1 MIITGSN
8 PKRSSFTVPL
18 HTIKDSRR
26 QTSGTNKTIF
36 WIIETEL
43 KRWSWINTCCQ
54 WDHPDST
61 LPFAVWMASS
71 EVDQKFLGF
80 FAASTARENAYLSGM
95 LYKLLG
101 LSVILSK
108 KLIRARKL
116 RRLDPTRE
124 TKSLQLYHHIL
135 WLSREGL
142 VITEQYV
149 LPMVEAY
156 VELKVL
162 AHKLRASFYHIFVL
176 FHNQPSIHQSGIRS
190 LPHSGSQL
198 HLPNGPSGVENGN
211 GVGRGSPNANRDSIT
226 ASPPPM
232 IPEGGPVGG
241 THLYPP
247 GLPAVRPTKIAASFI
262 LPTLDYTPVA
272 SSCFNDVA
280 QLADSLLPG
289 SHPVRL
295 SVKLEYAAYLFD
307 CLHDSDGCRRL
318 AKQAIADV
326 YNAQEGMDDE
336 SFEDAAELVGILG
349 KMVKRGGK
357 TSSAGGSSTPGG
369 GSTPGTQQDGSGTAR
384 QRHHNQQQNQP
395 RTPTTRGTPTEVLT
409 LTTHS
414 PAVPPP
420 TMTNPI

>member
-1 MIITGSN
+1 MDHIPIEHDFHSLEDCEIKQELIINSLQQDHSDHSN
-8 PKRSSFTVPL
+8 
-18 HTIKDSRR
+18 
-26 QTSGTNKTIF
+26 
-36 WIIETEL
+36 
-43 KRWSWINTCCQ
+43 
-54 WDHPDST
+54 HP
-61 LPFAVWMASS
+61 LPFGIWMASS
-71 EVDQKFLGF
+71 EVDQRSLGF

-108 KLIRARKL
+108 KLVRARKL

-176 FHNQPSIHQSGIRS
+176 FHNQPSIHQQGIRS
-190 LPHSGSQL
+190 LPPSSSQL
-198 HLPNGPSGVENGN
+198 HLPNGSSGVDNANGAK
-211 GVGRGSPNANRDSIT
+211 GASGLSPNLNRDSIT
-226 ASPPPM
+226 ASPPPVT
-232 IPEGGPVGG
+232 PEGGPVGG
-241 THLYPP
+241 THLHPP
-247 GLPAVRPTKIAASFI
+247 GLPVIKPTKSAASYI
-262 LPTLDYTPVA
+262 LPALDYTPMA
-272 SSCFNDVA
+272 TACFSDVA
-280 QLADSLLPG
+280 QLADNLLPG

-295 SVKLEYAAYLFD
+295 SVKLEYAAYLYD

-357 TSSAGGSSTPGG
+357 TSSAGGSSTPAG
-369 GSTPGTQQDGSGTAR
+369 GSTPGTQPDASGTIR
-384 QRHHNQQQNQP
+384 QRHQQKHSQNQQQHQQ
-395 RTPTTRGTPTEVLT
+395 RTPTTTRGTPTKVLT
-409 LTTHS
+409 SGAYS
-414 PAVPPP
+414 PAIPPP

>member
-1 MIITGSN
+1 MDRSPVENDSYSVEDYEAIQELIT
-8 PKRSSFTVPL
+8 L
-18 HTIKDSRR
+18 SR
-26 QTSGTNKTIF
+26 
-36 WIIETEL
+36 
-43 KRWSWINTCCQ
+43 Q
-54 WDHPDST
+54 WDHSDSPP
-61 LPFAVWMASS
+61 PFAIWMASS

-80 FAASTARENAYLSGM
+80 FAASTAHENAYLSSM

-108 KLIRARKL
+108 KLLRARKL
-116 RRLDPTRE
+116 RRLDTTRE

-156 VELKVL
+156 IELKVL

-176 FHNQPSIHQSGIRS
+176 FHNQPSIHQSGIRN
-190 LPHSGSQL
+190 LPASGSQL
-198 HLPNGPSGVENGN
+198 HLPNGSSGVENIN
-211 GVGRGSPNANRDSIT
+211 GTRGDSRLSQNTTRDSIT
-226 ASPPPM
+226 ASPPLV

-241 THLYPP
+241 THLRPP
-247 GLPAVRPTKIAASFI
+247 GLPVVKLPKSAASFL
-262 LPTLDYTPVA
+262 LPALDYTPMA
-272 SSCFNDVA
+272 TACFSDVA
-280 QLADSLLPG
+280 QLSDTLLPG
-289 SHPVRL
+289 SHPIRL
-295 SVKLEYAAYLFD
+295 SVKLEYAAYLYD

-369 GSTPGTQQDGSGTAR
+369 GSTPGIYQDTSGAPR
-384 QRHHNQQQNQP
+384 QRHQQQQQ
-395 RTPTTRGTPTEVLT
+395 RTPTTRGSPTKVV
-409 LTTHS
+409 TTS
-414 PAVPPP
+414 SAYSAAVPPP

>member
-1 MIITGSN
+1 MS
-8 PKRSSFTVPL
+8 
-18 HTIKDSRR
+18 
-26 QTSGTNKTIF
+26 
-36 WIIETEL
+36 TEAM
-43 KRWSWINTCCQ
+43 
-54 WDHPDST
+54 DHIARDHLDST
-61 LPFAVWMASS
+61 PLSAIWMASS

-80 FAASTARENAYLSGM
+80 FAASTGHENAYLSGM

-108 KLIRARKL
+108 KLLRARKR

-124 TKSLQLYHHIL
+124 TKSLQLYHHII

-176 FHNQPSIHQSGIRS
+176 FHNQPSIHVSGIRS
-190 LPHSGSQL
+190 LPTFSSPL
-198 HLPNGPSGVENGN
+198 HVANGHDAIDNGSGV
-211 GVGRGSPNANRDSIT
+211 RGDSKSSPIPNRDSIT
-226 ASPPPM
+226 ASPTLVA
-232 IPEGGPVGG
+232 PEGGPVGG
-241 THLYPP
+241 THLRPP
-247 GLPAVRPTKIAASFI
+247 GLPAVKPPRSASSFI
-262 LPTLDYTPVA
+262 LPSLDYTPIA
-272 SSCFNDVA
+272 TACFSDVA
-280 QLADSLLPG
+280 QLADTLLPG

-295 SVKLEYAAYLFD
+295 SVKLEYAAYLYD

-336 SFEDAAELVGILG
+336 SFEDAAEIVGILG

-357 TSSAGGSSTPGG
+357 TSSGGGSSTPGG
-369 GSTPGTQQDGSGTAR
+369 STPRTHQQDTGGTLR
-384 QRHHNQQQNQP
+384 QPQQQQYYYQRQHHQ
-395 RTPTTRGTPTEVLT
+395 RTPTT
-409 LTTHS
+409 
-414 PAVPPP
+414 
-420 TMTNPI
+420 

>member
-1 MIITGSN
+1 MDHIPIANAFNSPEDCQIT
-8 PKRSSFTVPL
+8 
-18 HTIKDSRR
+18 
-26 QTSGTNKTIF
+26 
-36 WIIETEL
+36 EEL
-43 KRWSWINTCCQ
+43 ITLSHQ
-54 WDHPDST
+54 WDHSDHP
-61 LPFAVWMASS
+61 LPFAIWMASS

-101 LSVILSK
+101 LSIVLSK
-108 KLIRARKL
+108 KLLRARKL
-116 RRLDPTRE
+116 RRLDTTRD

-156 VELKVL
+156 VDLKVL

-176 FHNQPSIHQSGIRS
+176 FHNQPSIHQPGIRS
-190 LPHSGSQL
+190 LPPSSSQV
-198 HLPNGPSGVENGN
+198 HLPNGASGVENGN
-211 GVGRGSPNANRDSIT
+211 GVKGTSGLSPNPNRDSIT
-226 ASPPPM
+226 ASPPP
-232 IPEGGPVGG
+232 ITPEGGPVGG

-247 GLPAVRPTKIAASFI
+247 GLPAIKPTKSAASFI
-262 LPTLDYTPVA
+262 LPALDYTPMA
-272 SSCFNDVA
+272 TACFSDVA
-280 QLADSLLPG
+280 QLSDALLPG

-295 SVKLEYAAYLFD
+295 SVKLEYAAYLYD

-369 GSTPGTQQDGSGTAR
+369 GSTPGTQPDATGTNR
-384 QRHHNQQQNQP
+384 QRHQQKHSQYQQQHQQ
-395 RTPTTRGTPTEVLT
+395 RTQTTRGTPTKVFT
-409 LTTHS
+409 SSAHS
-414 PAVPPP
+414 PAVPPL

>member
-1 MIITGSN
+1 MDHIPIENEFHSPENCEITEELI
-8 PKRSSFTVPL
+8 TL
-18 HTIKDSRR
+18 SR
-26 QTSGTNKTIF
+26 
-36 WIIETEL
+36 
-43 KRWSWINTCCQ
+43 Q
-54 WDHPDST
+54 WDHSDNPP
-61 LPFAVWMASS
+61 PFAIWMASS

-101 LSVILSK
+101 LSVVLSK
-108 KLIRARKL
+108 KLLRARKL

-176 FHNQPSIHQSGIRS
+176 FHNQPSIHQSGMRS
-190 LPHSGSQL
+190 LPPSGSQL
-198 HLPNGPSGVENGN
+198 HLPNGSSGLENGN
-211 GVGRGSPNANRDSIT
+211 GVRGGSRLSQSPNRDSIT
-226 ASPPPM
+226 ASPTP
-232 IPEGGPVGG
+232 ITPEGGPVGG

-247 GLPAVRPTKIAASFI
+247 GLPAIKSTKSAASFI
-262 LPTLDYTPVA
+262 LPALDYTPMA
-272 SSCFNDVA
+272 TACFSDVA
-280 QLADSLLPG
+280 QLADNLLPG

-295 SVKLEYAAYLFD
+295 SVKLEYAAYLYD

-369 GSTPGTQQDGSGTAR
+369 GSTPGTQQDASGASR
-384 QRHHNQQQNQP
+384 QRHQQKHSHNQQQHQQ
-395 RTPTTRGTPTEVLT
+395 RTPTTRGTPTKVLT
-409 LTTHS
+409 SSSHS
-414 PAVPPP
+414 PAMPPP
-420 TMTNPI
+420 AMTNPI

>member
-1 MIITGSN
+1 MNQGIMNHIPIENGLDLPEDSEIT
-8 PKRSSFTVPL
+8 
-18 HTIKDSRR
+18 
-26 QTSGTNKTIF
+26 
-36 WIIETEL
+36 EEL
-43 KRWSWINTCCQ
+43 IALSHQ
-54 WDHPDST
+54 WDHSDNTPR
-61 LPFAVWMASS
+61 FAIWMASS

-101 LSVILSK
+101 LSVVLSK
-108 KLIRARKL
+108 KLLRARKL

-149 LPMVEAY
+149 LPMAEAY

-176 FHNQPSIHQSGIRS
+176 FHNQPSIHLSGIRS
-190 LPHSGSQL
+190 LPPSGSQL
-198 HLPNGPSGVENGN
+198 HLPNGGSGMENGN
-211 GVGRGSPNANRDSIT
+211 GVKRGSKLSPNANRDSIA
-226 ASPPPM
+226 ASPPPI

-241 THLYPP
+241 THLHPP

-262 LPTLDYTPVA
+262 LPALDYTPMA
-272 SSCFNDVA
+272 TACFSDVA
-280 QLADSLLPG
+280 QLADNLLPG

-295 SVKLEYAAYLFD
+295 SVKLEYAAYLYD

-369 GSTPGTQQDGSGTAR
+369 GSTPGTQQDSSGAAR
-384 QRHHNQQQNQP
+384 QRHHYQQQYQP
-395 RTPTTRGTPTEVLT
+395 RTPTTRGTPTKVLT
-409 LTTHS
+409 SNAHA
-414 PAVPPP
+414 PAIPTP